1 MKSYPLKRPVLALV
15 PIIVFLMLYLV
26 SSVIAGD
33 FYKMPVP
40 VSFLVASVVAI
51 AMNSKRKFRD
61 RTETYLK
68 GMGNSGIMMMCL
80 IFILAGVFANL
91 AKSMGAVD
99 ATVSIGVDLLPA
111 NILIAGIFVIGCFI
125 SLSVGTSLG
134 TVVALTP
141 VAMGIAEQTGI
152 QAPLVLGA
160 IIGGAMFGDNLSFI
174 SDTTIAATRTQGC
187 RMKDKF
193 KMNFIIVFPAAVLTF
208 VIYLFI
214 NKEQIAIPYNGVI
227 DHQWLKILPYLFVIV
242 AALVGTNVF
251 LVLLIGSILAGIIG
265 LSIGSFDF
273 WGMVNSIGNGIDSMS
288 EIIIIS
294 ILVGGMVEI
303 IKYNGGIDYIIRLI
317 GKKTKTKKGAEYS
330 LALLT
335 CVVNIFTAN
344 NTITILMVG
353 PLAKDIST
361 EYGIE
366 PRRSASILDTF
377 SCFMQGLLPYGAQ
390 LLAVIGLA
398 GAIVSPFEI
407 MQYLFYPY
415 LMGVVSLLAILFGFP
430 KNKAPNTY

>member
-294 ILVGGMVEI
+294 LLVGGMVEI